1 MTVYSPLVGEA
12 KPLASSPRRQVPGA
26 MPIDLPGSRPVPQLA
41 VIPDR
46 SVGHRQV
53 GWVVRRS
60 SPDVL
65 TREREFDDD
74 RGKDERLGA
83 VKINHSV
90 LTRRIDELYADAQVC
105 AQVAGLAYVR
115 DNEPGILRQRRGRG
129 WSLRDAG
136 NRPLTDREVKA
147 RILALAIPPA
157 WRDVCDFQAFC
168 PGVPD
173 RRRLSDPR
181 GRADGRRN
189 PDSAPKAAFFG
200 GGRRQCQAILRSR
213 SRPLVWQR
221 SIVGMAV
228 PLTGPSGA

>member
-1 MTVYSPLVGEA
+1 
-12 KPLASSPRRQVPGA
+12 
-26 MPIDLPGSRPVPQLA
+26 MPIALPGSPPVLQVA
-41 VIPDR
+41 VNPDR
-46 SVGHRQV
+46 SVGNRQL

-60 SPDVL
+60 SPDAL
-65 TREREFDDD
+65 TRESEFDCD

-90 LTRRIDELYADAQVC
+90 LTRRIGELYADAQVC

-115 DNEPGILRQRRGRG
+115 DNEPGIVRQRRGRG

-168 PGVPD
+168 LAFQTEEGSAIQGVVPMAVETQTA
-173 RRRLSDPR
+173 RRR
-181 GRADGRRN
+181 
-189 PDSAPKAAFFG
+189 
-200 GGRRQCQAILRSR
+200 
-213 SRPLVWQR
+213 PL
-221 SIVGMAV
+221 
-228 PLTGPSGA
+228 